1 MKETGARAATVDIS
15 KSKRK
20 LVSRGAQKA
29 HRTAR
34 YRKTA
39 EP

>member
-1 MKETGARAATVDIS
+1 MKETRARAATVDVS

-20 LVSRGAQKA
+20 LASRGAHKA

-34 YRKTA
+34 HRETA